1 MSFKKKSTSNTG
13 YLLFDNSNTSWL
25 LIDKTLKTLSSII
38 IGLILARHYGPEV
51 FGDYSYIISVI
62 FILVAISSLGLD
74 GIIVR
79 ETNNNDSNIQKILG
93 TSFYLKFFTGSII
106 LIISSVFILINNDGD
121 YPLLLLIF
129 LLTLPFYGFNIVD
142 FYFQSISSYK
152 YIAKLNLYLNIFSL
166 LVKLIIISYDLSIIF
181 IGVSFIADILFQ
193 SIIFCFLLSKIK
205 NIKISDFVFDL
216 PTAKKLLKDSYPLI
230 FSSFFISLNL
240 KMDQIL
246 LGELTDNY
254 NLGLYASSV
263 RISEA
268 WYFIPAA
275 LSNAFMPQF
284 MKAKRISVNSY
295 NKIFHSAYKLM
306 LIFSVTVAIIFSLFS
321 SDIIYL
327 LFGSEYLPASPVL
340 KIHVWSGVFASMG
353 FINSKF
359 QIIENYTKFS
369 LYRNIFG
376 FFINFVLNLLLIP
389 KYGIFGCAIATLV
402 GVFCSA
408 IIFDL
413 FYKDLRKHL
422 KIKLL
427 IYGK

>member
-1 MSFKKKSTSNTG
+1 MSFKKKSTTNTR
-13 YLLFDNSNTSWL
+13 WL

-38 IGLILARHYGPEV
+38 VGLILARHYGPEV
-51 FGDYSYIISVI
+51 FGNYSYIISVV
-62 FILVAISSLGLD
+62 FILVVISSLGLD

-79 ETNNNDSNIQKILG
+79 ETNNNDSNIEKILG
-93 TSFYLKFFTGSII
+93 TSFYLKFFSGSII
-106 LIISSVFILINNDGD
+106 LIVSSVFILINNNGD
-121 YPLLLLIF
+121 YPLLLFIF

-142 FYFQSISSYK
+142 FYFQSISLYK
-152 YIAKLNLYLNIFSL
+152 YIAKLNIYLIIFSL

-181 IGVSFIADILFQ
+181 IGVSFLVDILFQ

-205 NIKISDFVFDL
+205 NIKISNFVFDF

-246 LGELTDNY
+246 LGELTNNY

-268 WYFIPAA
+268 WYFIPVA

-284 MKAKRISVNSY
+284 MKAKRININSY
-295 NKIFHSAYKLM
+295 NKIFHSAYKSM
-306 LIFSVTVAIIFSLFS
+306 LIFSVTIAIIFSLFS
-321 SDIIYL
+321 SDIIYF
-327 LFGSEYLPASPVL
+327 LFGMEYLPASPVL

-353 FINSKF
+353 FIYSKF
-359 QIIENYTKFS
+359 LIIENYTKLS

-376 FFINFVLNLLLIP
+376 FFINLVFNLILIP
-389 KYGIFGCAIATLV
+389 SYGISGCAIATLV
-402 GVFCSA
+402 GVFCST

-413 FYKDLRKHL
+413 LHKDLRKHL

-427 IYGK
+427 IFGKQ

>member
-1 MSFKKKSTSNTG
+1 MSFKKKSTSNTR
-13 YLLFDNSNTSWL
+13 WL

-51 FGDYSYIISVI
+51 FGNYSYIISIV
-62 FILVAISSLGLD
+62 FILVVISSLGLD

-93 TSFYLKFFTGSII
+93 TSFYLKFFTGLII
-106 LIISSVFILINNDGD
+106 LIISSVFILINNNGD

-181 IGVSFIADILFQ
+181 IGVSFIVDILFQ

-205 NIKISDFVFDL
+205 NIKISDFVFDF

-284 MKAKRISVNSY
+284 MKAKRISRNSY
-295 NKIFHSAYKLM
+295 NKIFHSAYKSM
-306 LIFSVTVAIIFSLFS
+306 LIFSVTIAIIFSLFS

-353 FINSKF
+353 FIYSKF
-359 QIIENYTKFS
+359 LIIENYTKFS

-376 FFINFVLNLLLIP
+376 FFINFVLNLILIP
-389 KYGIFGCAIATLV
+389 RYGISGCAIATLV
-402 GVFCSA
+402 GVFCST

-413 FYKDLRKHL
+413 LYKDLRKHL

>member
-1 MSFKKKSTSNTG
+1 MSFKKKSTSNTR
-13 YLLFDNSNTSWL
+13 WL

-51 FGDYSYIISVI
+51 FGNYSYIISIV
-62 FILVAISSLGLD
+62 FILVVISSLGLD

-106 LIISSVFILINNDGD
+106 LIISSVFILINNNGD

-142 FYFQSISSYK
+142 FYFQSISLYK
-152 YIAKLNLYLNIFSL
+152 YIAKLNLYLIIFSL

-181 IGVSFIADILFQ
+181 IGVSFIVDILFQ

-205 NIKISDFVFDL
+205 NIKISDFVFDF

-268 WYFIPAA
+268 WYFIPVA

-284 MKAKRISVNSY
+284 MKAKRISINSY
-295 NKIFHSAYKLM
+295 NKIFHSAYKSM
-306 LIFSVTVAIIFSLFS
+306 LIFSVTIAIIFSLFS

-353 FINSKF
+353 FIYSKF
-359 QIIENYTKFS
+359 LIIENYTKFS

-376 FFINFVLNLLLIP
+376 FFMNFVLNLILIP
-389 KYGIFGCAIATLV
+389 RYGISGCAIATLV
-402 GVFCSA
+402 GVFCST

-413 FYKDLRKHL
+413 LYKDLRKHL